1 MYSKAESAQIK
12 TTFWTSFGLYMKPV
26 LNAHGEKINWVNY
39 KTGKKN
45 FFLKMSVDK
54 KEAKVCIEIHNNNE
68 EEREALFNQLLIFKD
83 DFEALVGKDFLWLQN
98 TFDDFDKPISLIIKT
113 LPNVSVFKQEDWSPI
128 ISFFKENMIKL
139 DAFWQSN
146 KDFIIS

>member
-1 MYSKAESAQIK
+1 MYSKAESAKIK

-26 LNAHGEKINWVNY
+26 LNAHDEKINWINY

-45 FFLKMSVDK
+45 FFIKMGVDK
-54 KEAKVCIEIHNNNE
+54 KEAKIYIEINNNIE
-68 EEREALFNQLLIFKD
+68 DERMALFNQILIFKD
-83 DFEALVGKDFLWLQN
+83 DFESLVDEDFVWSQN
-98 TFDDFDKPISLIIKT
+98 AFDDYGKPICVIMKT
-113 LPNVSVFKQEDWSPI
+113 LPNVSVFKQEDWPPI

-146 KDFIIS
+146 KDFIIQ